1 MNQSILST
9 SNTKLS
15 NLILEKIHEFWQQP
29 ENYKHVPVEIALEL
43 FNSNKIKMRE
53 LAWYLETSPNIPQNF
68 EEICKGL
75 VEKHFPQLIHEK
87 EGMVYYNWY
96 GFFQY
101 CVYVQDDED
110 YNQQEEV
117 HERKLKEYE
126 SQLTAMEMISA
137 GTEMVQK
144 IIENKREMMMT
155 NPKKAL
161 KIVEPAQWIQYKRFN
176 DIDRSKYQKEYI
188 RRLSSNEEPRN
199 AHFSAFEEV
208 MKKLLKEQQKDL
220 IEKDNTKCSKAIPK
234 KPNTKTTKKSETAVD
249 LSFLKP
255 YLSNDAIKR
264 VEENAGKNSNKKGKV
279 KKQEQK
285 NEVNEEVKEEEK
297 ILTVRDFLKM
307 KKESRKSSQDIL
319 KEHRE
324 QPSEEFGSKVNVDCN
339 NRKENIENKN
349 SNSKKEWTSKG
360 NL

>member
-9 SNTKLS
+9 SNPKLS
-15 NLILEKIHEFWQQP
+15 NSILEKIYEFWQQP

-53 LAWYLETSPNIPQNF
+53 LAWYLETGSNIPENF
-68 EEICKGL
+68 EDICKEL

-96 GFFQY
+96 GFIQY

-144 IIENKREMMMT
+144 IIENKRELMMT
-155 NPKKAL
+155 DPKKAL
-161 KIVEPAQWIQYKRFN
+161 KVVEPAQWIMYKRFN
-176 DIDRSKYQKEYI
+176 DIDRSNYQKEYI
-188 RRLSSNEEPRN
+188 RLLSSNEDPRE
-199 AHFSAFEEV
+199 AHFLAFKEV
-208 MKKLLKEQQKDL
+208 MTALLKKQKQDL
-220 IEKDNTKCSKAIPK
+220 IEKENNKCSKTIPK
-234 KPNTKTTKKSETAVD
+234 KRKCPFHHIKLNRSIFFSAKTIKKSETPVD

-255 YLSNDAIKR
+255 YLSNDAVKR
-264 VEENAGKNSNKKGKV
+264 VEESVGNNSSKKGKV
-279 KKQEQK
+279 KKQENK
-285 NEVNEEVKEEEK
+285 NDEEVEEDVK
-297 ILTVRDFLKM
+297 VVTVRDFLKM
-307 KKESRKSSQDIL
+307 KKESRKSSIDIL
-319 KEHRE
+319 KKHRE
-324 QPSEEFGSKVNVDCN
+324 QPSEEFGLNVNVDCN
-339 NRKENIENKN
+339 NRKENIQYQ
-349 SNSKKEWTSKG
+349 
-360 NL
+360 

>member
-9 SNTKLS
+9 SNPKLS
-15 NLILEKIHEFWQQP
+15 NSILEKIHEFWQQP

-53 LAWYLETSPNIPQNF
+53 LAWYLETGSNIPENF
-68 EEICKGL
+68 EEICKEL

-101 CVYVQDDED
+101 CVYAQDDED

-144 IIENKREMMMT
+144 IIENKRELMMT
-155 NPKKAL
+155 DPKKAL
-161 KIVEPAQWIQYKRFN
+161 KIVEPAQWIMYKRFN

-188 RRLSSNEEPRN
+188 RLLSLNEEPRE
-199 AHFSAFEEV
+199 AHFLAFKEV
-208 MKKLLKEQQKDL
+208 MTALLKKQKQDL
-220 IEKDNTKCSKAIPK
+220 IEKENNKCLKTIPK
-234 KPNTKTTKKSETAVD
+234 KPKTIKKSETPVD

-255 YLSNDAIKR
+255 YLSNDAVKR
-264 VEENAGKNSNKKGKV
+264 VEESVGNNSSKKGKV
-279 KKQEQK
+279 KKQENK
-285 NEVNEEVKEEEK
+285 RDEEVKEEEEEK
-297 ILTVRDFLKM
+297 VLTVRDFLKM
-307 KKESRKSSQDIL
+307 KKESRKSSIDIL
-319 KEHRE
+319 KE
-324 QPSEEFGSKVNVDCN
+324 QTNMLTA
-339 NRKENIENKN
+339 IE
-349 SNSKKEWTSKG
+349 SV
-360 NL
+360 

>member
-9 SNTKLS
+9 SNPKLS
-15 NLILEKIHEFWQQP
+15 NSVLEKIYEFWQQP

-53 LAWYLETSPNIPQNF
+53 LAWYLETGSNIPENF
-68 EEICKGL
+68 EDICKEL

-110 YNQQEEV
+110 YNQQEEE

-144 IIENKREMMMT
+144 IIENKRELMMT

-161 KIVEPAQWIQYKRFN
+161 KIVEPAQWIMYKRFN

-188 RRLSSNEEPRN
+188 RRLSSNEEPHK
-199 AHFSAFEEV
+199 AHFFAFEEV
-208 MKKLLKEQQKDL
+208 MTALLKKQQQNSA
-220 IEKDNTKCSKAIPK
+220 EKGNNKCSKTIPK
-234 KPNTKTTKKSETAVD
+234 KAKTIKKSETPVD

-255 YLSNDAIKR
+255 YLSNDAVKR
-264 VEENAGKNSNKKGKV
+264 VEESVGKNSIKKGKV
-279 KKQEQK
+279 KKQENK

-297 ILTVRDFLKM
+297 ALTVRDFLKM
-307 KKESRKSSQDIL
+307 KKESRKSSMDIL
-319 KEHRE
+319 KKNRE
-324 QPSEEFGSKVNVDCN
+324 QPVEEFGSKVNMDCN
-339 NRKENIENKN
+339 NRKENIQNQ
-349 SNSKKEWTSKG
+349 
-360 NL
+360 

>member
-15 NLILEKIHEFWQQP
+15 NSILEKIYDFWQQP

-53 LAWYLETSPNIPQNF
+53 LAWYLETGSNIPENF
-68 EEICKGL
+68 EDICKEL

-96 GFFQY
+96 GFIQY

-144 IIENKREMMMT
+144 IIENKRELMMT

-161 KIVEPAQWIQYKRFN
+161 KVVEPAQWIMYKRFN

-188 RRLSSNEEPRN
+188 RLLSSNEDPRT
-199 AHFSAFEEV
+199 AHCLAFEEV
-208 MKKLLKEQQKDL
+208 MTALLKKQKQDL
-220 IEKDNTKCSKAIPK
+220 IEKENNKKTIPK
-234 KPNTKTTKKSETAVD
+234 KPKITKKSETPVD

-255 YLSNDAIKR
+255 YLSNYAVKR
-264 VEENAGKNSNKKGKV
+264 VEESVGKNSIKKGKV
-279 KKQEQK
+279 KEQEQK

-297 ILTVRDFLKM
+297 VLTVRDFLKM
-307 KKESRKSSQDIL
+307 KKESRKSSMDIL
-319 KEHRE
+319 KK
-324 QPSEEFGSKVNVDCN
+324 QTNMLTAIKSA
-339 NRKENIENKN
+339 
-349 SNSKKEWTSKG
+349 
-360 NL
+360 